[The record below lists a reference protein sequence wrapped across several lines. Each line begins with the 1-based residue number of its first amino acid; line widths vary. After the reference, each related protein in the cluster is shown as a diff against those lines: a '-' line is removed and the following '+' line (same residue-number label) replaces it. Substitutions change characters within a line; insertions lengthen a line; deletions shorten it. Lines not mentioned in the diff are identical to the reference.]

1 MFPPYEIK
9 QRQVDIMARLLFFPM
24 SWGRGMCP
32 LIDCLS
38 VAREAAIR
46 GHEVAFVCRDRFAAL
61 VSQEGFRIYKN
72 FAPPAPQAIDSLFNS
87 DFPAFQGLD
96 NESWVRRMIK
106 YEIAAL
112 RDFRPDAAFT
122 WLQLTAAIST
132 KHIGVPTV
140 SVARWTGHP
149 EFTSP
154 LLGGQFPESRCTP
167 LFNRILAQY
176 GLSRI
181 DDIWELDFIRS
192 EVKVVPGV
200 PELEPDLA
208 SVPDLYYV
216 GHLLPSNPKQS
227 NDRNRYRLVDWP
239 EESPTVFVYLSSKQY
254 GPQEYVP
261 ILREA
266 FLESEFRAI
275 VAVGLEDVCPELP
288 ESTTNVRFVR
298 WVPIDAMM
306 SISDVVISTGTR
318 GTAWQ
323 AALHGAANIMFPGR
337 DPERDFVAQMIENAN
352 AGKKLLDEDFTPKR
366 LLGSA
371 REVLNSDARFYAK
384 ELGDQLRALG
394 GSRVAADLLIEL
406 SSGGSSD
413 SNSLIFSFR

>member
-1 MFPPYEIK
+1 
-9 QRQVDIMARLLFFPM
+9 
-24 SWGRGMCP
+24 
-32 LIDCLS
+32 
-38 VAREAAIR
+38 
-46 GHEVAFVCRDRFAAL
+46 
-61 VSQEGFRIYKN
+61 
-72 FAPPAPQAIDSLFNS
+72 
-87 DFPAFQGLD
+87 
-96 NESWVRRMIK
+96 
-106 YEIAAL
+106 
-112 RDFRPDAAFT
+112 
-122 WLQLTAAIST
+122 
-132 KHIGVPTV
+132 
-140 SVARWTGHP
+140 
-149 EFTSP
+149 
-154 LLGGQFPESRCTP
+154 
-167 LFNRILAQY
+167 
-176 GLSRI
+176 
-181 DDIWELDFIRS
+181 
-192 EVKVVPGV
+192 
-200 PELEPDLA
+200 
-208 SVPDLYYV
+208 
-216 GHLLPSNPKQS
+216 
-227 NDRNRYRLVDWP
+227 LVDWP